1 MWCEQNRGAGVRPGS
16 VVAQCCPAG
25 CGWCVQTVA
34 KMDRSHGFLPRNRGE
49 TLCIS
54 HPSSAHTRV
63 AQEDTDVAFHLHGQ
77 KFLELLAA
85 GQSEPAVAFAREH
98 LAAYRTTTD
107 PARFHALHVRPTRP

>member
-1 MWCEQNRGAGVRPGS
+1 M
-16 VVAQCCPAG
+16 
-25 CGWCVQTVA
+25 
-34 KMDRSHGFLPRNRGE
+34 
-49 TLCIS
+49 
-54 HPSSAHTRV
+54 
-63 AQEDTDVAFHLHGQ
+63 AFHLHGQ